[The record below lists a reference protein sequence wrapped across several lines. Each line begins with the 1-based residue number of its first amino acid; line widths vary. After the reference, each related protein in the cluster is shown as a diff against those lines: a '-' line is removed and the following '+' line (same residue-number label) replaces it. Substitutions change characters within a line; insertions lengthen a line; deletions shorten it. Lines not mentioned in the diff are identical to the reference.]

1 LQGSSFFLLIMEA
14 RMKKLKLSLDELA
27 VESFAVDGDRRRPGT
42 VRGNA
47 GAFGDEDHAG
57 PVPGDVAAITGWSW
71 LCGTCKGNTC
81 EASCDGT
88 LTCVNSCG
96 GDKHTL
102 CNNTYCQTKTTTFG
116 EA

>member
-1 LQGSSFFLLIMEA
+1 
-14 RMKKLKLSLDELA
+14 MKKLKLSLDELA

-42 VRGNA
+42 VGGNA
-47 GAFGDEDHAG
+47 GPYGEEVDHAG
-57 PVPGDVAAITGWSW
+57 GPPVDEAVAITGWSW

-81 EASCDGT
+81 AATCDGT

-102 CNNTYCQTKTTTFG
+102 CNNTYCQTQTTTFG